1 MDLICSHKWA
11 KHMHICKDR
20 RLLRER
26 RQWEVFAGK
35 GTKELSAVRIQE
47 CNRKKHLVKFS
58 CCLKG
63 SDSPTFWCNSFYF
76 SINILNVYY
85 VVIYRIL
92 LCNYKICYFTLR
104 LLFLNFSS
112 LLRSSDSSVEHI
124 TFDGQEKQTHE
135 QKSPSIVAHLLQSSS
150 SKAEASQQKTSYNNG
165 LFFYSVGKVVF
176 CSIWQGGSISGSLPK
191 ERRLWFE
198 HAALCYSNGKKEC
211 LQLSQLGID
220 AVLEWKKQTSR
231 IILVFKPSARKTHF
245 LPKQISYQKKHPAY
259 QPVTLFDS
267 TCQR

>member
-1 MDLICSHKWA
+1 MAKKNKPMSRSLPLLWLIYCSQVAA
-11 KHMHICKDR
+11 KQKQVSR
-20 RLLRER
+20 
-26 RQWEVFAGK
+26 
-35 GTKELSAVRIQE
+35 
-47 CNRKKHLVKFS
+47 KHLTTMDF
-58 CCLKG
+58 
-63 SDSPTFWCNSFYF
+63 
-76 SINILNVYY
+76 
-85 VVIYRIL
+85 
-92 LCNYKICYFTLR
+92 
-104 LLFLNFSS
+104 
-112 LLRSSDSSVEHI
+112 
-124 TFDGQEKQTHE
+124 
-135 QKSPSIVAHLLQSSS
+135 
-150 SKAEASQQKTSYNNG
+150 
-165 LFFYSVGKVVF
+165 FFYSVGKVVF